1 MANRKIREPVV
12 SGIFY
17 PDDKKALITLVKDL
31 IEEIEGPGEDSY
43 GLIVP
48 HAGYS
53 FCGPLLGKAYG
64 TLKRGDYER
73 VLLIGPVHNGTED
86 QLFLTESDYFSTP
99 LGLVPVDREG
109 VDELTSTS
117 TRIVLG
123 EIPHLE
129 EHCLEVQIPFLQVL
143 FSEIPI
149 IPVLMGKSS
158 LTNVHVLSRA
168 LLTVNGNTLDKT
180 LLIISA
186 NLSISADSETSRK
199 SADSLIT
206 LIEKN
211 DWEGLITD
219 EHRKTITSC
228 GAGCIAA
235 SMAMELEN
243 GEYELLGRRNSS
255 EIKGE
260 LEKEHVEYG
269 AFRITKRS
277 VTSHS

>member
-1 MANRKIREPVV
+1 MNRKIREPVV

-17 PDDKKALITLVKDL
+17 PDNKKELMTLVKDL
-31 IEEIEGPGEDSY
+31 IGEVEEPREDSY

-73 VLLIGPVHNGTED
+73 ILLLGPVHHGTED
-86 QLFLTESDYFSTP
+86 QLFLTESDSFSTP

-117 TRIVLG
+117 TRMVLG
-123 EIPHLE
+123 EVHHLE
-129 EHCLEVQIPFLQVL
+129 EHCLEVQLPFLQVL
-143 FSEIPI
+143 FPEIPI
-149 IPVLMGKSS
+149 VPVLMGKPS

-168 LLTVNGNTLDKT
+168 LLTIYGNTLEKT

-186 NLSISADSETSRK
+186 NLSASVDSQVSRK
-199 SADSLIT
+199 SADT
-206 LIEKN
+206 LIRVIEKD
-211 DWEGLITD
+211 DWKGLISE

-243 GEYELLGRRNSS
+243 GRYELLARGNSS

-269 AFRITKRS
+269 ALRISKRS
-277 VTSHS
+277 VTSHT